1 MQSPNSNQLNIIK
14 VSGDA
19 YYDSVA
25 SIKNFVF
32 YGFNTYSN
40 EHNTYY
46 RCNYSKNEVEQFH
59 VESQAS
65 IKVGNLIS
73 ILQESNAN
81 SLWGSQY
88 KSSALSNVSEGGVTY
103 HQIIF
108 TKLNGMTVT
117 ITYTS
122 DFNKLIIIQSQDAM
136 KITYT
141 IDSINKPR

>member
-1 MQSPNSNQLNIIK
+1 MFAQQTTAIDSLKKHFKSFTAYLYKVVMQSPNSNQLNIIK

-59 VESQAS
+59 FESQAS
-65 IKVGNLIS
+65 I
-73 ILQESNAN
+73 
-81 SLWGSQY
+81 
-88 KSSALSNVSEGGVTY
+88 
-103 HQIIF
+103 
-108 TKLNGMTVT
+108 
-117 ITYTS
+117 
-122 DFNKLIIIQSQDAM
+122 
-136 KITYT
+136 
-141 IDSINKPR
+141 